1 MVIDQPALT
10 HLGYYQS
17 NVPEVEVE
25 EDVTERYLGMNSPYM
40 GGMQIVG
47 NWFTTSGV

>member
-25 EDVTERYLGMNSPYM
+25 EDVTERYLGMNSPYL
-40 GGMQIVG
+40 GGMKVVC
-47 NWFTTSGV
+47 NCLMSSGV